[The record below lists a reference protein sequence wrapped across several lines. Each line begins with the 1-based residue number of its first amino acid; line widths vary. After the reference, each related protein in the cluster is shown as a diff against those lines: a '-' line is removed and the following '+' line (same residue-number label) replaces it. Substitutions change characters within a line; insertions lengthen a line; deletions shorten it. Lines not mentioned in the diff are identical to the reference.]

1 MLSCL
6 CCWHRCDVPL
16 SHCNDVIGR
25 PRNPV
30 SRSIIGFGFRSSW
43 AIVWVQCYYY
53 RPLILTCEY
62 RYNTVSFLQN
72 IHNISHASEKKSF
85 VLTYLTLSPIDA
97 YVLQSSNS
105 YAIIDSDN
113 DLSIVRYQVIVWTNI
128 GLLLIGAQ
136 RTRFCE
142 LWITAQQFSYQKINL
157 KTVHKMSASWLL
169 LPLQWHHDGRDGV
182 SNHQPHHFVLNG
194 LFRRRSKEPSK
205 LRITGLCAGNSPETG
220 EFPAQVASNAENV
233 SIWWR
238 HHVATWNDDSKSSG
252 KWWVTKPIFSVRWI
266 SF

>member
-1 MLSCL
+1 M
-6 CCWHRCDVPL
+6 PL

-25 PRNPV
+25 PRNRCLDPSSALV
-30 SRSIIGFGFRSSW
+30 SGPAG

-157 KTVHKMSASWLL
+157 KTVHKMSASWVL

-220 EFPAQVASNAENV
+220 EFPAQVASNAEMFPFDDV
-233 SIWWR
+233 IMS
-238 HHVATWNDDSKSSG
+238 ATWNDDSKSSG